1 MAKIQSSNCSSNQ
14 VSELDTLLMAARQ
27 QYRSDCQQTLL
38 LAEQALRIAQ
48 QQHDAAALAQATLLL
63 GQAHYIL
70 SGAETAL
77 PILRKA
83 LTQAKAIAAH
93 RLAAE
98 SLIGIACAL
107 QSLGQLH
114 AAFLANL
121 DALQAAI
128 LDNALTL
135 YAEAYLGMGNLY
147 VQHNEHSKALHYLAL
162 ASEWADLSA
171 DQDLRCKTRLHLS
184 ATLLSLREFSLAYD
198 VLQQAKTFLI
208 LPLRRDWQAEIFNY
222 LGLIHVEQGESSL
235 ALDCLQMACQI
246 NAEAGFVW
254 GQTVNLLG
262 LGKLSFRL
270 DQPQAALSYLQQALA
285 LVDEFQDLYLLQ
297 QIHYQLYLIYEAQ
310 GDAVRAMMHHIA
322 YHDHFMKLQ
331 RQKEYSQFRANDK
344 RRLQNVEM
352 KLKLLSSEL
361 EVNQLKQ
368 QRHQEVDRLRELE
381 SAVYHDGLTGVY
393 NRRALDE
400 RLPELLRLTQESQG
414 NLLAIMID
422 FDHFKQINDHFSH
435 HIGDVVLR
443 TACDVLSKL
452 SRDNDMLARYGGEE
466 FVLIVHHI
474 DIAIASHIAERM
486 RQKIEQFNWADLQT
500 GLCVSISLGCAVWQ
514 YGESAEQLLA
524 RADKALYAAKHGG
537 RNCVR
542 FAEVDH
548 A

>member
-1 MAKIQSSNCSSNQ
+1 
-14 VSELDTLLMAARQ
+14 
-27 QYRSDCQQTLL
+27 
-38 LAEQALRIAQ
+38 
-48 QQHDAAALAQATLLL
+48 
-63 GQAHYIL
+63 
-70 SGAETAL
+70 
-77 PILRKA
+77 
-83 LTQAKAIAAH
+83 
-93 RLAAE
+93 
-98 SLIGIACAL
+98 
-107 QSLGQLH
+107 
-114 AAFLANL
+114 
-121 DALQAAI
+121 
-128 LDNALTL
+128 
-135 YAEAYLGMGNLY
+135 
-147 VQHNEHSKALHYLAL
+147 
-162 ASEWADLSA
+162 
-171 DQDLRCKTRLHLS
+171 
-184 ATLLSLREFSLAYD
+184 
-198 VLQQAKTFLI
+198 
-208 LPLRRDWQAEIFNY
+208 
-222 LGLIHVEQGESSL
+222 
-235 ALDCLQMACQI
+235 
-246 NAEAGFVW
+246 
-254 GQTVNLLG
+254 
-262 LGKLSFRL
+262 
-270 DQPQAALSYLQQALA
+270 
-285 LVDEFQDLYLLQ
+285 

-310 GDAVRAMMHHIA
+310 GDVVRAMMHHIA
-322 YHDHFMKLQ
+322 YHDHYMKLQ

-414 NLLAIMID
+414 HLLAIMID
-422 FDHFKQINDHFSH
+422 FDHFKQVNDRFSH

-443 TACDVLSKL
+443 TACELLSKL
-452 SRDNDMLARYGGEE
+452 TRDNDMLARYGGEE

-474 DIAIASHIAERM
+474 DAAIANHIAERM

-500 GLCVSISLGCAVWQ
+500 GLHVSISLGCAVWQ